1 MIRLRPSLPA
11 VLLATSVVVSVALA
25 GLVWRV
31 LADLDRRRTI
41 DQVDSATDAMAAGL
55 RGRFAETGDTLSA
68 WLTDPAAP
76 PPTVNGAVVVT
87 IRDGRSSLHPDGR
100 LPYVPEML
108 EAEIPVSVFEAA
120 ERLENAEGQPAAA
133 AAHYRQLVTHRQP
146 EIRVGALARLGRAL
160 RKAREFDEAAAA
172 YDRLVALGDVRADGL
187 PAALYGL
194 DGQRLVH
201 RARGD
206 SSAERQVAERIVNGL
221 DKGEWAVTRG
231 MAEFYRDELT
241 AAARPPQWLLAA
253 AASDLRSHVAGTLPL
268 RGLRITTHD
277 DRSVITQWRTQ
288 GGATALSVAFA
299 DDVLAATAPDGV
311 RWQLRDADDR
321 RLTGEPNIGAPA
333 STRVVGQA
341 DGSWTLAVWPD
352 PARPPPAEPARVV
365 LIGMTSVMFLLLWG
379 ATYFITRALR
389 REAEVARLQKDFVA
403 AVSHEFRSPLST
415 IRQMSEMLEGDR
427 IPSEQRRR
435 EFYSVLSA
443 EAARLQRLV
452 ETLLNFGRMEAGAE
466 RYRMA
471 DLDAGTLVQAVV
483 ADLEPQAREAGTSID
498 AAGPDV
504 PVRLRGDE
512 DALRLALRNLV
523 ENAIK
528 YSPQQPVVWVRW
540 GLERDRA
547 SIKVV
552 DHGVGIAADERSAIF
567 GKFVRGRSAQ
577 AADVKGTGV
586 GLAMVQHIAL
596 AHGGEVRV
604 ESEVGKGSTF
614 ILLLPVAS

>member
-1 MIRLRPSLPA
+1 M
-11 VLLATSVVVSVALA
+11 
-25 GLVWRV
+25 
-31 LADLDRRRTI
+31 
-41 DQVDSATDAMAAGL
+41 
-55 RGRFAETGDTLSA
+55 
-68 WLTDPAAP
+68 
-76 PPTVNGAVVVT
+76 
-87 IRDGRSSLHPDGR
+87 
-100 LPYVPEML
+100 
-108 EAEIPVSVFEAA
+108 
-120 ERLENAEGQPAAA
+120 
-133 AAHYRQLVTHRQP
+133 
-146 EIRVGALARLGRAL
+146 
-160 RKAREFDEAAAA
+160 
-172 YDRLVALGDVRADGL
+172 
-187 PAALYGL
+187 
-194 DGQRLVH
+194 
-201 RARGD
+201 
-206 SSAERQVAERIVNGL
+206 
-221 DKGEWAVTRG
+221 
-231 MAEFYRDELT
+231 
-241 AAARPPQWLLAA
+241 
-253 AASDLRSHVAGTLPL
+253 
-268 RGLRITTHD
+268 RGLRISTHD

-299 DDVLAATAPDGV
+299 DEVLAAAAPDGV

-321 RLTGEPNIGAPA
+321 RVTGEPNIGALV
-333 STRVVGQA
+333 SSRVVGQA
-341 DGSWTLAVWPD
+341 DGSWRLAVWPD
-352 PARPPPAEPARVV
+352 PAQPLRTDPARVV
-365 LIGMTSVMFLLLWG
+365 LVGMTSAMFLLLWG
-379 ATYFITRALR
+379 ATYFIARALR
-389 REAEVARLQKDFVA
+389 REAEFARLQTDFVA

-415 IRQMSEMLEGDR
+415 VRQMSEMLESDR
-427 IPSEQRRR
+427 LPSEQRRR
-435 EFYSVLSA
+435 EYYAVLSA

-466 RYRMA
+466 RYRMT

-498 AAGPDV
+498 LAGPDV

-540 GLERDRA
+540 GFERDRA
-547 SIKVV
+547 SITVV
-552 DHGVGIAADERSAIF
+552 DHGVGIAADERRAIF